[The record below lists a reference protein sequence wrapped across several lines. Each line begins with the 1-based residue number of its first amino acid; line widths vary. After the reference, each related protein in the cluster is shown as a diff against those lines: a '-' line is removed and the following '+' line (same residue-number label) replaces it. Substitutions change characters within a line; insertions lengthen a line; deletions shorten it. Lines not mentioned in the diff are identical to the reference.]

1 MFKWMQKSLRDVVF
15 SCLHLSGTP
24 SLAAR
29 CSMRHGRMQI
39 EWRHRRRRIS
49 RRHFSWFLFLF
60 NFMQKWL
67 TAFNWIPLSF
77 QLMVEM
83 KRERNETTDSFRF
96 SISSFLPS
104 FVRFLAFLLILFEAS
119 RGLLS
124 IGVFI
129 FYLSRFIH
137 AFLVFEAA
145 NRRENE
151 KSEEKREEM
160 RCDMPNANRNNSS
173 FLVSKKKEFRLHE
186 IVKEKKRK
194 KIGFGTSV
202 ERGGEETELVG
213 GLFRDKPPQQRWYR
227 E

>member
-77 QLMVEM
+77 QLMVGM

-96 SISSFLPS
+96 SISTFLRSFAFSHLFWYFLKRRAVCFQLVCLFFIWVDLFTHFWCLKQPTEGRMKKVKRNERRCDVICRMRIEIT
-104 FVRFLAFLLILFEAS
+104 VRFWFL
-119 RGLLS
+119 
-124 IGVFI
+124 
-129 FYLSRFIH
+129 
-137 AFLVFEAA
+137 
-145 NRRENE
+145 
-151 KSEEKREEM
+151 
-160 RCDMPNANRNNSS
+160 
-173 FLVSKKKEFRLHE
+173 KKKEFRLHE

-213 GLFRDKPPQQRWYR
+213 ALFRDKPPQQRWYR